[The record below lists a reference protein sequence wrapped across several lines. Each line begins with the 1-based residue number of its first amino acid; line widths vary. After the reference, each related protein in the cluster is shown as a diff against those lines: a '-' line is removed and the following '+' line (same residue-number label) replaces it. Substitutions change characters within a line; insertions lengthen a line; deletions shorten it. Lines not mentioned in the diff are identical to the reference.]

1 MRFFP
6 GILALAT
13 LTVTPPAAARA
24 QLHVA
29 SLQRLEGGPSLAVTT
44 TPPGAGY
51 APDTTLVRVHA
62 REVEGLPNG
71 NLIVLDSGGGI
82 SEFRGTDGRRVWGLP
97 DASIDA
103 FTLLPDGRIAVAAA
117 GELWLLDRLGGRTD
131 VEVAGALRP
140 GSRLLATPTN
150 NGLAADELHRLGL
163 DIGEDERLLVH
174 RGTGHVEDVDMSA
187 LSSRRKWAA
196 DVLRHPVATGDGW
209 AGVRA
214 DGALVAVHAG
224 GLDRVREETVLTPAA
239 IRNLGLEAVLTVR
252 PILTA
257 QSLVNEGWAIAGPR
271 SDGEPGL
278 IVVELG
284 PDLKERSR
292 LALPLAYQC
301 WILGAGPETAILER
315 ARAIHAA
322 ALTLD
327 THKDISTSLASV
339 EIPEDPA
346 ALRRFLLRSDPR
358 VWGRNQVDFPKMRS
372 GGLDVAFFIV
382 YVGQGDL
389 TPEAFSRA
397 RAAADAKFDAI
408 ERMAERFP
416 DEIGLARSAADVER
430 IAAEG
435 RLVACIGIENG
446 YAMGEDLSAIET
458 FHGRGARYMSLTHNK
473 HSQLGDSN
481 TPADEPLHGGLSD
494 LGRRAIEEMN
504 RVGIMVD
511 ISHASEKTSLE
522 AIAHSKAPVI
532 ASHSGVDAVRLHGRN
547 LSDAELDALKANGGV
562 IQCVAFASYV
572 KDDGDRRGFIRRTR
586 EELGLPP
593 QQGSRPASSDPE
605 VRALNRTLRERVRA
619 FDEAR
624 ERANVRDFVDHIDH
638 AVRRIGVD
646 HVAISS
652 DFDGGGGIEGWSDAS
667 ETWNVT
673 LELVRRGY
681 SAEDIEKIWSG
692 NTLRVWRA
700 VEAFSA
706 AQAAAA
712 VAAPAAGGSR

>member
-1 MRFFP
+1 MTALLC
-6 GILALAT
+6 ILSLSAASAVPLTDLRVAALRLVEGT
-13 LTVTPPAAARA
+13 EVLTVASTGASTGASTDDEASDGTTFEIAARA
-24 QLHVA
+24 
-29 SLQRLEGGPSLAVTT
+29 
-44 TPPGAGY
+44 
-51 APDTTLVRVHA
+51 
-62 REVEGLPNG
+62 REVQGLPNG
-71 NLIVLDSGGGI
+71 NLIVLEPGGALA
-82 SEFRGTDGRRVWGLP
+82 EHRGADGLRVWGLP
-97 DASIDA
+97 DAAAES
-103 FTLLPDGRIAVAAA
+103 FTLLPDGRLAVVSA
-117 GELWLLDRLGGRTD
+117 GRLQLIDRLGERTT
-131 VEVAGALRP
+131 VEAAGPLWA
-140 GSRLLATPTN
+140 GSRLLAPPMDS
-150 NGLAADELHRLGL
+150 GLATDQLQDLGL
-163 DIGEDERLLVH
+163 DNGERLLVD
-174 RGTGHVEDVDMSA
+174 RGTGELEVVDTETLTTRGRWPA
-187 LSSRRKWAA
+187 EP
-196 DVLRHPVATGDGW
+196 LRHAVATGDGW
-209 AGVRA
+209 AGIRS

-224 GLDRVREETVLTPAA
+224 GPDRVTAEIVLAPEA
-239 IRNLGLEAVLTVR
+239 IRALGLEAVLTVR
-252 PILTA
+252 PVLTA
-257 QSLVNEGWAIAGPR
+257 KTLATEGWAIAGPR
-271 SDGEPGL
+271 LDGAAGL
-278 IVVELG
+278 IAVELG
-284 PDLKERSR
+284 PDLQERGR
-292 LALPLAYQC
+292 LALPGAHRC
-301 WILGAGPETAILER
+301 WILDAGPETATLER

-327 THKDISTSLASV
+327 THKDISASLAST

-346 ALRRFLLRSDPR
+346 ALRRFLVRNDPR

-389 TPEAFSRA
+389 TPEAFARA

-416 DEIGLARSAADVER
+416 EHIGLARSAADVER
-430 IAAEG
+430 LAAEG
-435 RLVACIGIENG
+435 KLVACIGIENG

-458 FHGRGARYMSLTHNK
+458 FHRRGARYMSLTHNK

-562 IQCVAFASYV
+562 VQCVAFASYV

-605 VRALNRTLRERVRA
+605 VRALNRELRDRVRA

-624 ERANVRDFVDHIDH
+624 ERANVRDFVDHIDY

-652 DFDGGGGIEGWSDAS
+652 DFDGGGGVQGWSDAS
-667 ETWNVT
+667 QTFNVT

-681 SAEDIEKIWSG
+681 SPDDIQKIWSG

-700 VEAFSA
+700 VEA
-706 AQAAAA
+706 
-712 VAAPAAGGSR
+712 VALDAKTEQSR

>member
-1 MRFFP
+1 MTALLCVLSLSAAP
-6 GILALAT
+6 LAA
-13 LTVTPPAAARA
+13 PAAPPTDLR
-24 QLHVA
+24 VA
-29 SLQRLEGGPSLAVTT
+29 ALRLVDGAEVLTIASTGGEASDGITVEVAT
-44 TPPGAGY
+44 
-51 APDTTLVRVHA
+51 RA
-62 REVEGLPNG
+62 REVQGLPNG
-71 NLIVLDSGGGI
+71 NLIVLEPGGALA
-82 SEFRGTDGRRVWGLP
+82 EHRGADGLRVWGLP
-97 DASIDA
+97 DAAAES
-103 FTLLPDGRIAVAAA
+103 FTLLPDGRLAVVSA
-117 GELWLLDRLGGRTD
+117 GRLQLIDRLGERTA
-131 VEVAGALRP
+131 VEAAGPLWA
-140 GSRLLATPTN
+140 GSRLLAPPMDS
-150 NGLAADELHRLGL
+150 GLATDQIQDLGL
-163 DIGEDERLLVH
+163 DSGSPTGERLLVD
-174 RGTGHVEDVDMSA
+174 RGTGEFEDVDTETLTTRGRWPA
-187 LSSRRKWAA
+187 EP
-196 DVLRHPVATGDGW
+196 LRHAVATGDGW
-209 AGVRA
+209 AGIRA
-214 DGALVAVHAG
+214 DGALMAVHAWG
-224 GLDRVREETVLTPAA
+224 PDRVAEETVLAPGA
-239 IRNLGLEAVLTVR
+239 IRALGLGAVLHLR
-252 PILTA
+252 PIQ
-257 QSLVNEGWAIAGPR
+257 QSGLPGVDGWALAGTR
-271 SDGEPGL
+271 LDGAPGL
-278 IVVELG
+278 LAVELG
-284 PDLKERSR
+284 ADLEERSR
-292 LALPLAYQC
+292 LALPDAHGC
-301 WILGAGPETAILER
+301 WILDAGPDAAVLAR
-315 ARAIHAA
+315 ARAIHSS

-327 THKDISTSLASV
+327 THKDISASLAST

-346 ALRRFLLRSDPR
+346 ALRRFLVRNDPR

-389 TPEAFSRA
+389 TPEAFARA

-416 DEIGLARSAADVER
+416 EHIGLARSAADVER
-430 IAAEG
+430 FAAEG
-435 RLVACIGIENG
+435 KLVACIGIENG

-458 FHGRGARYMSLTHNK
+458 FHRRGARYMSLTHNK

-562 IQCVAFASYV
+562 VQCVAFASYV

-605 VRALNRTLRERVRA
+605 VRALNRELRDRVRA

-652 DFDGGGGIEGWSDAS
+652 DFDGGGGVEGWSDAS
-667 ETWNVT
+667 QTFNVT

-681 SAEDIEKIWSG
+681 SEEEIQKIWSG

-700 VEAFSA
+700 VEEVASA
-706 AQAAAA
+706 TSE
-712 VAAPAAGGSR
+712 PERD

>member
-1 MRFFP
+1 MTALLCVLSLSAAP
-6 GILALAT
+6 LAA
-13 LTVTPPAAARA
+13 PAAPPTDLR
-24 QLHVA
+24 VA
-29 SLQRLEGGPSLAVTT
+29 ALRLVDGAEVLTIASTGGEATDGITVEVAT
-44 TPPGAGY
+44 
-51 APDTTLVRVHA
+51 RA
-62 REVEGLPNG
+62 REVQGLPNG
-71 NLIVLDSGGGI
+71 NLIVLEPGGALA
-82 SEFRGTDGRRVWGLP
+82 EHRGADGLRVWGLP
-97 DASIDA
+97 DAAAES
-103 FTLLPDGRIAVAAA
+103 FTLLPDGRLAVVSA
-117 GELWLLDRLGGRTD
+117 GRLQLIDRLGERTT
-131 VEVAGALRP
+131 VEAAGPLWA
-140 GSRLLATPTN
+140 GSRLLSPPMDS
-150 NGLAADELHRLGL
+150 GLATDQIQDLGL
-163 DIGEDERLLVH
+163 DSGSPTGERLLVD
-174 RGTGHVEDVDMSA
+174 RGTGEFEDVDTETLTTRGRWPA
-187 LSSRRKWAA
+187 EP
-196 DVLRHPVATGDGW
+196 LRHAVATGDGW
-209 AGVRA
+209 AGIRA
-214 DGALVAVHAG
+214 DGALMAVHAWG
-224 GLDRVREETVLTPAA
+224 PDRVAEETVLAPGA
-239 IRNLGLEAVLTVR
+239 IRALGLGAVLHLR
-252 PILTA
+252 PIQ
-257 QSLVNEGWAIAGPR
+257 QSGLPGVDGWALAGTR
-271 SDGEPGL
+271 LDGAPGL
-278 IVVELG
+278 LAVELG
-284 PDLKERSR
+284 ADLEERSR
-292 LALPLAYQC
+292 LALPDAHGC
-301 WILGAGPETAILER
+301 WILDAGLDAAVLAR
-315 ARAIHAA
+315 ARAIHSS

-327 THKDISTSLASV
+327 THKDISASLAST

-346 ALRRFLLRSDPR
+346 ALRRFLVRNDPR

-389 TPEAFSRA
+389 TPEAFARA

-416 DEIGLARSAADVER
+416 EHIGLARSAADVER
-430 IAAEG
+430 FAAEG
-435 RLVACIGIENG
+435 KLVACIGIENG

-458 FHGRGARYMSLTHNK
+458 FHRRGARYMSLTHNK

-562 IQCVAFASYV
+562 VQCVAFASYV

-605 VRALNRTLRERVRA
+605 VRALNRELRDRVRA

-652 DFDGGGGIEGWSDAS
+652 DFDGGGGVEGWSDAS
-667 ETWNVT
+667 QTFNVT

-681 SAEDIEKIWSG
+681 SEDQIRKIWSG

-700 VEAFSA
+700 VEEVASA
-706 AQAAAA
+706 TSE
-712 VAAPAAGGSR
+712 PESD

>member
-1 MRFFP
+1 MTAMLCVLSLSAAP
-6 GILALAT
+6 LAA
-13 LTVTPPAAARA
+13 PAAPPTDLR
-24 QLHVA
+24 VA
-29 SLQRLEGGPSLAVTT
+29 ALRLVDGAEVLTLASTGGEASDGITVEVAV
-44 TPPGAGY
+44 
-51 APDTTLVRVHA
+51 RA
-62 REVEGLPNG
+62 REVQGLPNG
-71 NLIVLDSGGGI
+71 NVIVLEPDGALA
-82 SEFRGTDGRRVWGLP
+82 EYRGADGLRVWGLP
-97 DASIDA
+97 DAGAES
-103 FTLLPDGRIAVAAA
+103 FTLLSDGRLAVVCA
-117 GELWLLDRLGGRTD
+117 GRLQLVDRLGERTE
-131 VEVAGALRP
+131 VEAAGPLWP

-150 NGLAADELHRLGL
+150 SGLLADEIHRLGL
-163 DIGEDERLLVH
+163 DNGEDQRLLVH
-174 RGTGHVEDVDMSA
+174 RGTGRVEDVDLKA
-187 LSSRRKWAA
+187 LSSRRQWAA
-196 DVLRHPVATGDGW
+196 DALRHPVATGIGW

-214 DGALVAVHAG
+214 DGALVHISAW
-224 GLDRVREETVLTPAA
+224 DSVREKTVLTPAA
-239 IRNLGLEAVLTVR
+239 IRALGLEAVLTVR
-252 PILTA
+252 PVLAAGTLA
-257 QSLVNEGWAIAGPR
+257 TEGWAIAGPR
-271 SDGEPGL
+271 LDGAAGL
-278 IVVELG
+278 IAVELG
-284 PDLKERSR
+284 PDLQERGR
-292 LALPLAYQC
+292 LALPGAHRC
-301 WILGAGPETAILER
+301 WILDAGPETKTLER

-327 THKDISTSLASV
+327 THKDISASLAST

-346 ALRRFLLRSDPR
+346 ALRRFLVRNDPR

-389 TPEAFSRA
+389 TPEAFARA

-416 DEIGLARSAADVER
+416 EHIGLARSAADVER
-430 IAAEG
+430 FAAEG
-435 RLVACIGIENG
+435 KLVACIGIENG

-458 FHGRGARYMSLTHNK
+458 FHRRGARYMSLTHNK

-562 IQCVAFASYV
+562 VQCVAFASYV

-605 VRALNRTLRERVRA
+605 VRALNRELRDRVRA

-624 ERANVRDFVDHIDH
+624 ERADVRDFVDHIDH

-652 DFDGGGGIEGWSDAS
+652 DFDGGGGVEGWSDAS
-667 ETWNVT
+667 QTFNVT

-681 SAEDIEKIWSG
+681 SEDQIQKIWSG

-700 VEAFSA
+700 VEEI
-706 AQAAAA
+706 
-712 VAAPAAGGSR
+712 AGATSEPESD

>member
-1 MRFFP
+1 MTALLCVLSLSAAPLAAPAAPPTDLRVAALRLVDGAEVLTIASTGGEASD
-6 GILALAT
+6 GI
-13 LTVTPPAAARA
+13 TVEVAARA
-24 QLHVA
+24 
-29 SLQRLEGGPSLAVTT
+29 
-44 TPPGAGY
+44 
-51 APDTTLVRVHA
+51 
-62 REVEGLPNG
+62 REVQGLPNG
-71 NLIVLDSGGGI
+71 NLIVLEPGGALA
-82 SEFRGTDGRRVWGLP
+82 EHRGADGLRVWSLP
-97 DASIDA
+97 DAAAES
-103 FTLLPDGRIAVAAA
+103 FRLLPDGRLAVVSA
-117 GELWLLDRLGGRTD
+117 GRLQLIDRLGQRTT
-131 VEVAGALRP
+131 VEAAGPLWA
-140 GSRLLATPTN
+140 GSRLLSPPVDS
-150 NGLAADELHRLGL
+150 GLATDQIQDLGL
-163 DIGEDERLLVH
+163 DSGSPTGERLLVD
-174 RGTGHVEDVDMSA
+174 RGTGEFEDVDTET
-187 LSSRRKWAA
+187 LTSRGRWPAEP
-196 DVLRHPVATGDGW
+196 LRHAVATGDGW
-209 AGVRA
+209 AGIRA
-214 DGALVAVHAG
+214 DGTLVAVHAWG
-224 GLDRVREETVLTPAA
+224 PDRVAEETVLAPGA
-239 IRNLGLEAVLTVR
+239 IRALGLGAVLHLR
-252 PILTA
+252 PIQ
-257 QSLVNEGWAIAGPR
+257 QSGLPGVDGWALAGTR
-271 SDGEPGL
+271 LDGAPGL
-278 IVVELG
+278 LAVELG
-284 PDLKERSR
+284 ADLEERSR
-292 LALPLAYQC
+292 LALPDAHGC
-301 WILGAGPETAILER
+301 WILDAGPDAAVLAR
-315 ARAIHAA
+315 ARAIHSS

-327 THKDISTSLASV
+327 THKDISASLAST

-346 ALRRFLLRSDPR
+346 ALRRFLVRNDPR

-389 TPEAFSRA
+389 TPEAFARA

-416 DEIGLARSAADVER
+416 EHIGLARSAADVER
-430 IAAEG
+430 FAAEG
-435 RLVACIGIENG
+435 KLVACIGIENG

-458 FHGRGARYMSLTHNK
+458 FHRRGARYMSLTHNK

-562 IQCVAFASYV
+562 VQCVAFASYV

-605 VRALNRTLRERVRA
+605 VRALNRELRDRVRA

-624 ERANVRDFVDHIDH
+624 QRANVRDFVDHIDH

-652 DFDGGGGIEGWSDAS
+652 DFDGGGGVEGWSDAS
-667 ETWNVT
+667 QTFNVT

-681 SAEDIEKIWSG
+681 SEDQIRKIWSG

-700 VEAFSA
+700 VEEVASA
-706 AQAAAA
+706 TSE
-712 VAAPAAGGSR
+712 PESD